1 MTWID
6 INSKWRE
13 GKAVTDCPYVIWEEL
28 LTPEMLDDLVDYCN
42 NLKLEQAG
50 MFNDAKGNDLLSI
63 RNTKVGWIKREEM
76 NEDMIAISNWIWSS
90 IISSNFWGFDIRGFG
105 EAWQYAEYGP
115 GSKYNWR
122 VDVGPNNNHR
132 KLSLTIQ
139 LSDENEYRGGL
150 FHLEGQPPFDESK
163 FLKKGATIMFPSHN
177 RHKVMPVV
185 SGMRKSLVIWV
196 SGPRLK

>member
-1 MTWID
+1 MSWVPIQK
-6 INSKWRE
+6 SWRE
-13 GKAVTDCPYVIWEEL
+13 GTPVTDCPYVIWEEL

-50 MFNDAKGNDLLSI
+50 MFNDDKGNDLLSI
-63 RNTKVGWIKREEM
+63 RNTKVGWVKREEM

-115 GSKYNWR
+115 GSKYNWH

-150 FHLEGQPPFDESK
+150 FHLEGQPPFGESQ
-163 FLKKGATIMFPSHN
+163 FLKKGSVIMFPSHY